1 MNVTIRKAAA
11 EDWKAVQ
18 KLNHE
23 VIEDNAQYENALV
36 VGWSFSDDAT
46 EYFKKATSDP
56 AYICFVAETG
66 GIIVGYLAGTEK
78 KFPYRN
84 IRVAEIGDMGVS
96 PDYRSRGIGEKLVT
110 AYRKWA
116 KEQGFDRLYVNAY
129 YKNEKAI
136 AFYKKCGL
144 EPIDVSLEGAV

>member
-1 MNVTIRKAAA
+1 MNVSIRKAKP
-11 EDWKAVQ
+11 EDWQTVQ

-23 VIEDNAQYENALV
+23 MIEDNAQYEDVLM
-36 VGWSFSDDAT
+36 VGWSFSDEGAA
-46 EYFKKATSDP
+46 YFKKVTSSSE
-56 AYICFVAETG
+56 YYCVVAEADG
-66 GIIVGYLAGTEK
+66 KAVGYLAGGEK
-78 KFPYRN
+78 KIPYRS

-96 PDYRSRGIGEKLVT
+96 HGYRSKGIGEKLVG

-116 KEQGFDRLYVNAY
+116 KEQGFDRLFVNAY

-144 EPIDVSLEGAV
+144 TPIDISLEGPV